1 MKSAYE
7 LAMERLEKESPSGPP
22 LSEEQKKELAE
33 IDKIYEAKIAERK
46 IMADQELQKNYGHYE
61 AVLKIQENLR
71 EDIQKLEEER
81 EAKKQSVRESGKQ

>member
-81 EAKKQSVRESGKQ
+81 EAKKQSVRVSGKQ